1 MGGLYCDGME
11 FKMITLKFCSIED
24 WENFVDMK
32 SELRELKEQRINL
45 RRIVD
50 ERTTEVKQE
59 TEKRERIENE
69 VAKLER
75 LNIIGQLAAGLGHE
89 VRNPMTTIRGFL
101 QMLQNKADLLTYKSY
116 FDLMIEELDRANSI
130 ITGFLSISKNKPT
143 ELRRQCL
150 NKLLDNLFP
159 LLQADAYSQGKKCIF
174 EPGDL
179 VDLDIDT
186 NEITQLVLN
195 LARNGL
201 EAMPP
206 DGCLTINTFMDGQN
220 IVLSVRDEG
229 TGINSEHISKLGTP
243 FFTTKESGTGLGLP
257 MCYSIAGRHNARIE
271 VESSP
276 DGTTFL
282 VRFTEGISAP

>member
-1 MGGLYCDGME
+1 
-11 FKMITLKFCSIED
+11 MITLRFYSIED
-24 WENFVDMK
+24 WESFVNMK
-32 SELRELKEQRINL
+32 SELIELKAQLLNL
-45 RRIVD
+45 RRMVD
-50 ERTTEVKQE
+50 ERTKEVKQE
-59 TEKRERIENE
+59 TEKRERIEHE

-89 VRNPMTTIRGFL
+89 VRNPITTIRGFL
-101 QMLQNKADLLTYKSY
+101 QMLQNKTDLLTYKSY
-116 FDLMIEELDRANSI
+116 FDLMIEELDRTNSI
-130 ITGFLSISKNKPT
+130 ITGFLSLAKNKPT
-143 ELRRQCL
+143 ELKRQCL
-150 NKLLDNLFP
+150 NKLLANLFP
-159 LLQADAYSQGKKCIF
+159 LLLADAYSQGKKCIF

-179 VDLDIDT
+179 ADLDIDT

-206 DGCLTINTFMDGQN
+206 DGCLTISTFMDGQN

-229 TGINSEHISKLGTP
+229 PGINSEHISKLGTP

-257 MCYSIAGRHNARIE
+257 MCYSIAGRHNALIE
-271 VESSP
+271 FESGP

-282 VRFTEGISAP
+282 VRFSQPMEKTHSEN